1 MYHSRNV
8 GMVIGTAQLLLPMSS
23 STTSPAAQRHCA
35 YPFKGLCPFLSSSS
49 SFNRRLYQSYKSR
62 GGAPPALSWGCSD
75 ETW

>member
-8 GMVIGTAQLLLPMSS
+8 GMVVGTASLLLPMSS

-49 SFNRRLYQSYKSR
+49 LSIVQV
-62 GGAPPALSWGCSD
+62 PEPAGPR
-75 ETW
+75 

>member
-35 YPFKGLCPFLSSSS
+35 YPFRGLFQSSSLS
-49 SFNRRLYQSYKSR
+49 IVQVP
-62 GGAPPALSWGCSD
+62 GPAGPPLTLCV
-75 ETW
+75 